1 MIRQLQFK
9 GEGGGVEE
17 VYNQAV
23 HIFPTLNISL
33 NSGRHSDLYLEGS
46 P

>member
-9 GEGGGVEE
+9 GEGGEE
-17 VYNQAV
+17 VYDQAV

-33 NSGRHSDLYLEGS
+33 NSGRHSDRYLEGV